1 MRTALMAAALM
12 MAAAPANA
20 DMVSDWMAF
29 TNKIAMP
36 YQSSAGAPRTPD
48 QERAATRAALAMFE
62 ALTALDR
69 RYESYLKF
77 PAATDRSASPDAAA
91 ATAVHRV
98 LLQHFPAQ
106 KAALDERYAK
116 AMAAIPDEKRRTAG
130 QRLGEAAAQAAMA
143 AGGIDPAI
151 PQPPYVPHT
160 TPGVWVATALPSI
173 DSSMTAYRPW
183 AIPSAEALR
192 SPPPPALSSERWARD
207 YNEVKRLGGKVAP
220 ERTPRQT
227 AVARLR
233 IGPDVAPALR
243 LAADSPG
250 RTALQNARMFLLH
263 QMALDDAVIA
273 MTAAKL
279 HYNFWR
285 PITAIRGGADD
296 GNPATTADPTWLPVL
311 PTPNFPEY
319 PCGHC
324 MFAGAVAE
332 VMTAEVGP
340 KPATGVQVGSQ
351 MSPDAPIDPLP
362 SWDDWVREV
371 NDSRIYAGAHFRF
384 ANEAGE
390 AIGRQAAR
398 AVLAKVAR
406 PLRARASR

>member
-1 MRTALMAAALM
+1 MRTALMTAALI
-12 MAAAPANA
+12 MATAAPANA
-20 DMVSDWMAF
+20 DIVSDWMDF

-62 ALTALDR
+62 ALNALDR
-69 RYESYLKF
+69 RYESYLKI
-77 PAATDRSASPDAAA
+77 PAAADKSASPDAAA

-116 AMAAIPDEKRRTAG
+116 AMAAVADEKRRAAG
-130 QRLGEAAAQAAMA
+130 QRLGEAAAQAAMT
-143 AGGIDPAI
+143 AGGIDPNI
-151 PQPPYVPHT
+151 PQPPYVPRT
-160 TPGVWVATALPSI
+160 TPGVWVATALPTI
-173 DSSMTAYRPW
+173 EPSMAAYKPW

-192 SPPPPALSSERWARD
+192 SPPPPPLSSERWARD

-227 AVARLR
+227 AIARLR
-233 IGPDVAPALR
+233 IGPDVSPAMR
-243 LAADSPG
+243 LAANAPG
-250 RTALQNARMFLLH
+250 RTPVKNARMFLLH

-273 MTAAKL
+273 MSAAKL
-279 HYNFWR
+279 HYNYWR

-296 GNPATTADPTWLPVL
+296 GNPATVPDPTWLPLL

-332 VMTAEVGP
+332 VMTAEVGA
-340 KPATGVQVGSQ
+340 KPATGVQVASQ
-351 MSPDAPIDPLP
+351 MSPDAPIQPLP

-406 PLRARASR
+406 PLGRRQS